1 MLTRHVTRL
10 GGTPSRATGAFY
22 DKVVALDSPA
32 DRLALVNRGQ
42 GWVVRRL
49 REALGRIA
57 DGALQSDLEDMLQV
71 HESNIARCNALG
83 SGRRLS
89 ASRCGRTP
97 GPRGPAL
104 LGLAHI
110 SIPLFEV
117 VNPAQR
123 AHPHSVC
130 PPRERTTAA

>member
-1 MLTRHVTRL
+1 REVAMDEARFCGMLTRHVTRL

-83 SGRRLS
+83 
-89 ASRCGRTP
+89 
-97 GPRGPAL
+97 
-104 LGLAHI
+104 
-110 SIPLFEV
+110 
-117 VNPAQR
+117 
-123 AHPHSVC
+123 
-130 PPRERTTAA
+130 